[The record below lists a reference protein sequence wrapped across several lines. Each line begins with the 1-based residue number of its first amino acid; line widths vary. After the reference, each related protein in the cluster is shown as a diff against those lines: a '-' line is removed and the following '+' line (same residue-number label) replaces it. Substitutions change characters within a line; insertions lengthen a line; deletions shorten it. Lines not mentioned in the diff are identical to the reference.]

1 MERGR
6 QIRTDSCLWTESMA
20 IFTGQSDV
28 RDFNSLGISIDDL
41 IESYISTVLS
51 VIAIDKMACR
61 LVDEK
66 GRFEMELFS
75 ALNPDSV
82 LCGEILM

>member
-1 MERGR
+1 
-6 QIRTDSCLWTESMA
+6 
-20 IFTGQSDV
+20 
-28 RDFNSLGISIDDL
+28 LGISIDDL

-66 GRFEMELFS
+66 GRFDMELFS
-75 ALNPDSV
+75 ALNPDDV
-82 LCGEILM
+82 LCAEILM